1 MPNYTT
7 ETGAPTRFVD
17 LPSPH
22 LKCTICGGFYKDPVI
37 NIKCGH
43 TFCRSCVFNTT
54 RCPVDNSHC
63 DSSQVV
69 VNRLVVG
76 QIDDLLIYCRHGLVK
91 SKDGGWDLS
100 SDSCQEKICIGKRNE
115 HEEMCMFA
123 LVRCPYSEKCSSMR
137 KKDLEQHKKFCNQVE
152 CRFSNQGCK
161 YRGTHKKVEEHIKV
175 CIYYQCEA
183 FNGSNFAVKFA
194 KQEIVIQSLQE
205 ENVQLSMRVKDLE
218 ESKSQLKTQLDR
230 QGSMIQEIQQKL
242 DSLHSRLDQTQMS
255 SSVSKRPLSTSQI
268 SLADSGLSSSR
279 YSMVTS
285 QRSASPGRSYE
296 KWEMPFQFKCIG
308 TLRGHKDVVWAMT
321 TRKGHL
327 YSAGADGIIKIWS
340 LEHLAKGCV
349 GNITAHNGV
358 VHCLSTWG
366 NSLLSAGA
374 DKSVHFWDL
383 DTYQKKSTIVDA
395 HENIICAMAVCDD
408 LLFTSSFAIVKVWDL
423 KTMQLKSSLPSENH
437 WVRAIAL
444 GRGKD
449 KLYTGSHNAIHVW
462 EAKEDFEKL
471 NTIQHECGSV
481 YSLAVSKTYI
491 IAGNSVNYNQTIQV
505 FSVET
510 HEFVMNFC
518 GHIGTVTTLVISPSG
533 QFLFSASHDSTIQ
546 MWGLEKMLPIQNL
559 SRHQGS
565 VNTLTLHG
573 DFLLSGSE
581 DHEVKVFR
589 YFRMQ

>member
-1 MPNYTT
+1 MTDV
-7 ETGAPTRFVD
+7 PTKFAD

-22 LKCTICGGFYKDPVI
+22 LKCPICGGLYKDPVI

-43 TFCRSCVFNTT
+43 TFCRSCAFTTT

-63 DSSQVV
+63 DTSQVV

-76 QIDDLLIYCRHGLVK
+76 QIEDLSIYCRHGLVK
-91 SKDGGWDLS
+91 NKDGGWDLAA
-100 SDSCQEKICIGKRNE
+100 DSCQQIINIGKRNE
-115 HEEMCMFA
+115 HEEICIFA
-123 LVRCPYSEKCSSMR
+123 LVRCPYSENCAQMR
-137 KKDLEQHKKFCNQVE
+137 KKDLNQHKKFCNQIV
-152 CRFSNQGCK
+152 CKFANQGCK
-161 YRGTHKKVEEHIKV
+161 YRGTHKQLEEHSKV
-175 CIYYQCEA
+175 CIYYQREA
-183 FNGSNFAVKFA
+183 FNGNSLAVKVA
-194 KQEIVIQSLQE
+194 EQEVAIQALQE
-205 ENVQLSMRVKDLE
+205 ENIQLNLRVKELE
-218 ESKSQLKTQLDR
+218 ESKSLIKTELER
-230 QGSMIQEIQQKL
+230 QGSMVLDLQQKL
-242 DSLHSRLDQTQMS
+242 DSLLSRLDQTHN
-255 SSVSKRPLSTSQI
+255 VTFVPKRPLSTSQM
-268 SLADSGLSSSR
+268 SLTDSGVGSNRS
-279 YSMVTS
+279 TS
-285 QRSASPGRSYE
+285 TTGQRSISPGRNYE

-321 TRKGHL
+321 TKKGHL

-340 LEHLAKGCV
+340 LEQLAKGCV
-349 GNITAHNGV
+349 GNIAAHNGV

-366 NSLLSAGA
+366 NSLLSAGG

-383 DTYQKKSTIVDA
+383 DSCQKKSTILDA
-395 HENIICAMAVCDD
+395 HENIICAMAVCDNM
-408 LLFTSSFAIVKVWDL
+408 LFTSSFAVAKVWDL
-423 KTMQLKSSLPSENH
+423 KTLQLKSSLPSENH
-437 WVRAIAL
+437 WVRALAL
-444 GRGKD
+444 SRGKD
-449 KLYTGSHNAIHVW
+449 RLYTGSHNAINVW
-462 EAKEDFEKL
+462 ETKENFEKL
-471 NTIQHECGSV
+471 GTIQHECGSV

-491 IAGNSVNYNQTIQV
+491 IAGNSGNYDRNIQV